1 MGLQLAKELHMRVRL
16 TGIAGLLIPVLVV
29 GFLSIPNLAGQDK
42 AKAEKAA
49 DKAQKGPEKANIQG
63 TIQNMSKETSTISVR
78 VGSGTVT
85 RQVVYNPSTK
95 WLVGHSDNN
104 KPGALAQVKVT
115 NFISCVGTFDAK
127 SQLLADQCIY
137 REGK

>member
-1 MGLQLAKELHMRVRL
+1 MGLQLAKELHMRVKL

-29 GFLSIPNLAGQDK
+29 GFLSIPNLAAQDK
-42 AKAEKAA
+42 AQKAEKAA
-49 DKAQKGPEKANIQG
+49 DKKGAEKANIQG
-63 TIQNMSKETSTISVR
+63 TIQNMSKETSTITVR

-85 RQVVYNPSTK
+85 RQVVYSPSTK
-95 WLVGHSDNN
+95 WMVGHSNDN

>member
-1 MGLQLAKELHMRVRL
+1 MRVRL

-29 GFLSIPNLAGQDK
+29 GFLSIPNLAGQAPK
-42 AKAEKAA
+42 GEKAA
-49 DKAQKGPEKANIQG
+49 DKKGAEKKANIQG

-85 RQVVYNPSTK
+85 RQVVYSPSTK
-95 WLVGHSDNN
+95 WLVGHSNDN

-127 SQLLADQCIY
+127 SQLMADQCIY

>member
-1 MGLQLAKELHMRVRL
+1 MSLQLAKELHMRVRL

-29 GFLSIPNLAGQDK
+29 GFLSIPDLAGQAPK
-42 AKAEKAA
+42 ADKAA
-49 DKAQKGPEKANIQG
+49 DKKGAGKANIQG

-85 RQVVYNPSTK
+85 RQVVYSPSTK
-95 WLVGHSDNN
+95 WLVGHSNDN

-127 SQLLADQCIY
+127 SQLLADQCVY

>member
-1 MGLQLAKELHMRVRL
+1 MRVRL
-16 TGIAGLLIPVLVV
+16 TGLAGLLIPVLVV
-29 GFLSIPNLAGQDK
+29 GFLSIPNLAGQ
-42 AKAEKAA
+42 APKAEKAA
-49 DKAQKGPEKANIQG
+49 AADKKGAEKKANIQG

-85 RQVVYNPSTK
+85 RQVVYSPNTK
-95 WLVGHSDNN
+95 WLVGHSNDN

-127 SQLLADQCIY
+127 SQLMADQCIY

>member
-29 GFLSIPNLAGQDK
+29 GFLSIPNLAGQAPKADK
-42 AKAEKAA
+42 AAA
-49 DKAQKGPEKANIQG
+49 DKKGAEKANIQG

-85 RQVVYNPSTK
+85 RQVVYSPSTK
-95 WLVGHSDNN
+95 WLVGHSNDN

-115 NFISCVGTFDAK
+115 NFISCVGKFDAK
-127 SQLLADQCIY
+127 SQLLADQCVY

>member
-1 MGLQLAKELHMRVRL
+1 MRVRL

-29 GFLSIPNLAGQDK
+29 CFLSIPNLAGQAPK
-42 AKAEKAA
+42 GEKAA
-49 DKAQKGPEKANIQG
+49 DKKGAEKKANIQG

-85 RQVVYNPSTK
+85 RQVVYSPSTK
-95 WLVGHSDNN
+95 WLVGHSNDN

-127 SQLLADQCIY
+127 SQLMADQCIY